1 MKMLKGA
8 FKSKTIWF
16 NAIVAGMAALEP
28 VFGALQAFLPGNVY
42 AYLSV
47 FLAVGN
53 AILRAITVKPLGE
66 K

>member
-1 MKMLKGA
+1 MKTLKGA

-16 NAIVAGMAALEP
+16 NVIVAALASLEP
-28 VFGALQAFLPGNVY
+28 VFGTLQAFLPGNVY
-42 AYLSV
+42 AYISV

-53 AILRAITVKPLGE
+53 ATLRVITTQPLST